1 MEIDNNNNLPSYRD
15 FMENPDNLPSVEEL
29 KEDNLPSVEEFLE
42 KTVEEETQTIEN
54 SDGESFLEVTD
65 VVQAP
70 EWSELVRLVND
81 VRKDIPKIPEI
92 RYYDEQLE
100 VISAN
105 IAQIQD
111 NYAKSEKID
120 VLNVQNEEFEGKL
133 TEYNQDI
140 DSIRDKI
147 TDIGEEIKNLPEVK
161 DDLESLKSKIESV
174 SKSIPSLPHWIE
186 EVHEVPDFSWISRS
200 FHHIDDDFG
209 KVQGHIDIIK
219 DKIDREV
226 SNLNE
231 TLEVKEFEFKV
242 DVKNLN
248 DNLDQTNN
256 RITETKDKI
265 YQEIKES
272 SIRVWELH
280 NTFKD
285 DDKKLKKSILSEQ
298 NKLKQSLEGQIKK
311 INEQSVK
318 ADESILNFFTDLKE
332 TVDALPEV
340 KYYDKDVSR
349 IDKDVLR
356 IDKDILFVRNEL
368 KELSKLASLIKTEQ
382 TELKENYLLNEPP
395 EEQQKSGDN
404 VDPLTP
410 LNQNFATLDD
420 LSNHYRLFLNRI
432 NTQLATIGGGG
443 IEDAPKT
450 GGPYSR
456 QGQRWI
462 GGQISTTGVS
472 TSFGI
477 HIDPVG
483 SGVTYS
489 EDLVVIGDARVTGIL
504 SIGTSSIILDAN
516 SKSIGGIT
524 QLKIGA
530 ADSSLN
536 PIILKQAPKGHK
548 DEGKIKF
555 VKTQKDA
562 DGNDIETDD
571 DVSVGIGTTVS
582 VLTTGIITAASFGGS
597 GKNLTH
603 LTGATSGTYGD
614 ANSTPVIVVDTNGR
628 ITGIS
633 TVTTA
638 GSGGGSSIA
647 GIDTT
652 GTSYFNNI
660 NASGTISANSFSGI
674 TTSMI
679 SDYGNGL
686 SGGGSGINAIG
697 IQSAGVLV
705 GTAKTINFGSGVT
718 IANDVASVSV
728 GSTTRFVGARIYH
741 DNFTPAGTNA
751 TFEVQNWDGTSLD
764 THSFVD
770 SSHGFTIPAGVSKVR
785 LIVGARASTGSVANQ
800 WFIFKNGS
808 SLKTIDGGFFVESE
822 ANTGYNNSSV
832 SGVTGTI
839 SVTEGDTFD
848 LRYYLNSTTPTW
860 DIFFEIEVI
869 EGDVLGTY
877 FSATNIVDD
886 TSPQLGGNLDLN
898 SKDITGTGNLNI
910 TGVATFSGN
919 VTIGGTLTYE
929 DVTNVDSVGL
939 ITARNGINVSS
950 NGINVTGVSTF
961 QSHVELG
968 DDDELR
974 LGDNKDLR
982 LYHDGS
988 NSYVADNGSGSLI
1001 LASTFGGVLIRK
1013 HNVSETMA
1021 GFNPDSSVDLY
1032 YNGTKKFE
1040 TVGYGVTVYGTT
1052 ETQELNVTGIATAD
1066 AFSGFDYLKAPHGT
1080 TVNYAVTVDSKT
1092 AAHRYNGS
1100 GSSNGYLIDGVES
1113 PFLTFTPGRTYR
1125 FTLSSS
1131 DMTSHPFRFYLEADK
1146 TTSYTTNVTSTS
1158 TYTEIVVTDTT
1169 PTVLHY
1175 QCSAHE
1181 YMGNAVQVNSN
1192 KVNTPYQIDG
1202 LNGANITGDII
1213 SSGKLLVGTETEG
1226 AALADN
1232 LTVADTGNCGITI
1245 RSGTTSYGSIYFS
1258 DATSGSDEY
1267 RGQIEYNHNTDSL
1280 RIYSGGTAVLR
1291 IDPGK
1296 LEVIGHTETDTLN
1309 VSGVVTATSIV
1320 KSGGTSSQYLMAD
1333 GSVSTG
1339 GGSSNSFETIA
1350 VSGQSDVVADSA
1362 TDTLTLVAGSNMT
1375 ITTNASGDSITFAS
1389 SGGGGGGGGSI
1400 GIRSDGTVIQSSAS
1414 NLNFIGAGITM
1425 ADDGSVTDITIPT
1438 ISRTST
1444 RIVATD
1450 GQTAFTV
1457 AEYDSSLIDVYLN
1470 GVKLDST
1477 EYTTTNST
1485 TITLTT
1491 GASTGDIFES
1501 VSYSNFAGT
1510 THRNLPQNAQT
1521 SAYTLVASDTGKH
1534 ISITTG
1540 GVTVPSG
1547 IFSVGDIVTIYNN
1560 SSSSQTITQGAS
1572 VTLRQAGT
1580 SNTGNRSLDQ
1590 YGTSTLLCVASNV
1603 FVISGSGLG

>member
-147 TDIGEEIKNLPEVK
+147 TDIGEEIKNLSEVK

-332 TVDALPEV
+332 TVDTLPEV

-382 TELKENYLLNEPP
+382 AELKENYLLNEPP

-456 QGQRWI
+456 QGQKWI

-516 SKSIGGIT
+516 AKSIGGIT

-530 ADSSLN
+530 DDSSLN

-562 DGNDIETDD
+562 NGNDIETDD

-638 GSGGGSSIA
+638 GSGGSSIA

-660 NASGTISANSFSGI
+660 NASGTIAANSFSGI

-686 SGGGSGINAIG
+686 SGGSGINAIG

-741 DNFTPAGTNA
+741 NDYAPPTAAAWT
-751 TFEVQNWDGTSLD
+751 EVTNWDGTSID

-770 SSHGFTIPAGVSKVR
+770 SSNGFTIPAGVSKVR
-785 LIVGARASTGSVANQ
+785 ITMGGRPSASVSNQ
-800 WFIFKNGS
+800 WTVVKNGS
-808 SLKTIDGGFFVESE
+808 FLQINDGGIFVEAES
-822 ANTGYNNSSV
+822 AGYNNGS
-832 SGVTGTI
+832 VTGTTAVL
-839 SVTEGDTFD
+839 SVSQGDTFD
-848 LRYYLNSTTPTW
+848 LRHYVSTTTPTW
-860 DIFFEIEVI
+860 DLFFEIEVI

-886 TSPQLGGNLDLN
+886 TSPQLGGDLDLN
-898 SKDITGTGNLNI
+898 SNDITGTGNLNI
-910 TGVATFSGN
+910 TGIATFSGN

-950 NGINVTGVSTF
+950 NGINVTG
-961 QSHVELG
+961 
-968 DDDELR
+968 
-974 LGDNKDLR
+974 
-982 LYHDGS
+982 
-988 NSYVADNGSGSLI
+988 
-1001 LASTFGGVLIRK
+1001 
-1013 HNVSETMA
+1013 
-1021 GFNPDSSVDLY
+1021 
-1032 YNGTKKFE
+1032 
-1040 TVGYGVTVYGTT
+1040 
-1052 ETQELNVTGIATAD
+1052 IATAD
-1066 AFSGFDYLKAPHGT
+1066 AFAGFDYLKAPHGT
-1080 TVNYAVTVDSKT
+1080 TVNYAVTVAAKT

-1146 TTSYTTNVTSTS
+1146 TTAYTTNVTSTG

-1232 LTVADTGNCGITI
+1232 LTVADSGDCGITI
-1245 RSGTTSYGSIYFS
+1245 RSGTSNYGSIYFS
-1258 DATSGSDEY
+1258 DATSGVAEY
-1267 RGQIEYNHNTDSL
+1267 MGQIEYNHNTDIL

-1296 LEVIGHTETDTLN
+1296 LEVIGNTETDTLN
-1309 VSGVVTATSIV
+1309 VSGVSTFSAVVDINAGLHVGNVRINNSNSNEIDTSFGNLILDPNSGIVEIQDNATVGGYLNVSGDLDVDGNTDLDNVNVSGIVTANSFV

-1339 GGSSNSFETIA
+1339 GGGGGGASDAFKTIA

-1389 SGGGGGGGGSI
+1389 SGGGGGGSI

-1438 ISRTST
+1438 ISRTAT
-1444 RIVATD
+1444 RIVAID

-1501 VSYSNFAGT
+1501 VGYSNFSGT

-1590 YGTSTLLCVASNV
+1590 YGTSTLLCVASDV